1 MSSWPGRTADRPT
14 RRPRSCRCCAASKQA
29 KNDRI
34 RFVLHP
40 EEITMA
46 HPNHPAPPEIEQS
59 GAAQALSPVTPAMSS
74 AAETNRRA
82 MLPAWLR
89 TLLFTLVGLFIFIL
103 ALQLLKQGAKVYG
116 AQIINFLRITN
127 MANSL
132 GFGWLL
138 AYVFLS
144 GSPVAAIAVS
154 FFAAHTIDGPQAF
167 TMITGSRLGAS
178 FIVLFVGFIYY
189 LRGHQRS
196 ASISIGVLALLT
208 TAAIYLP
215 ALAVGYWLLTSG
227 VFGSL
232 QVSATTPVSSVIDAI
247 CGPILDLIKSLGWPG
262 WMVFLLGI
270 GALLGAFNLLD
281 RALPEMSADRSSFQR
296 IGRLVYRPM
305 AMFLLGCAVTSVTLS
320 VSVSLSIL
328 VPLSAKGLVRR
339 ENTLPYIMGANITT
353 FIDTLVAALIN
364 GGPAAFTIVLVEMI
378 SVAALSLLVLLLCY
392 RPFERSI
399 LRLQE
404 LIIHDNRTLS
414 VFLCIMLIIPVI
426 LLLVK

>member
-1 MSSWPGRTADRPT
+1 MARPDRTSQIEPE
-14 RRPRSCRCCAASKQA
+14 ASG
-29 KNDRI
+29 
-34 RFVLHP
+34 V
-40 EEITMA
+40 
-46 HPNHPAPPEIEQS
+46 
-59 GAAQALSPVTPAMSS
+59 AQALPTPVP
-74 AAETNRRA
+74 RGW
-82 MLPAWLR
+82 LPVIPRWLFKLALMIAG
-89 TLLFTLVGLFIFIL
+89 LLAFIL

-116 AQIINFLRITN
+116 GQVISFLN
-127 MANSL
+127 VSNAANTL

-138 AYVFLS
+138 AYIFLS

-154 FFAAHTIDGPQAF
+154 FFAAGTISDMQAF

-178 FIVLFVGFIYY
+178 FIVLFVGFLYY
-189 LRGHQRS
+189 LRGRPRS

-208 TAAIYLP
+208 TAAIYVP
-215 ALAVGYWLLTSG
+215 ALAIGYWLLTSG
-227 VFGSL
+227 LFKSL
-232 QVSATTPVSSVIDAI
+232 QVSASTPVSSAIDAI
-247 CGPILDLIKSLGWPG
+247 YGPILELIKSLGLPG
-262 WMVFLLGI
+262 WAVFGLGV
-270 GALLGAFNLLD
+270 GALLGAFSLLD
-281 RALPEMSADRSSFQR
+281 RALPEMSAERSAFQR

-378 SVAALSLLVLLLCY
+378 SVAVLSLLVLLLCY
-392 RPFERSI
+392 RPFERGI

-404 LIIHDNRTLS
+404 MIIQNNRTLGA
-414 VFLCIMLIIPVI
+414 FLCIMLIIPVI

>member
-1 MSSWPGRTADRPT
+1 MARPDPPIPLEPDAIASGRPALRVPGW
-14 RRPRSCRCCAASKQA
+14 
-29 KNDRI
+29 
-34 RFVLHP
+34 
-40 EEITMA
+40 
-46 HPNHPAPPEIEQS
+46 
-59 GAAQALSPVTPAMSS
+59 
-74 AAETNRRA
+74 
-82 MLPAWLR
+82 LPK
-89 TLLFTLVGLFIFIL
+89 LLIMIVGLLVFIL

-116 AQIINFLRITN
+116 RQIVQYLDISTDI
-127 MANSL
+127 NSL

-138 AYVFLS
+138 AYLFLS

-154 FFAAHTIDGPQAF
+154 FFSAGTITDMQAF

-215 ALAVGYWLLTSG
+215 ALAVGYWLLRSG
-227 VFGSL
+227 VFRSL
-232 QVSATTPVSSVIDAI
+232 QVSATTPVSSFIDAI
-247 CGPILDLIKSLGWPG
+247 FDPILDLIAWAGLPG
-262 WMVFLLGI
+262 WAVFGLGI
-270 GALLGAFNLLD
+270 GTLLLGFNLLD
-281 RALPEMSADRSSFQR
+281 RALPEMNPERSSFQR

-378 SVAALSLLVLLLCY
+378 SVAVLSLLVLALCY
-392 RPFERSI
+392 RPFERTI

-404 LIIHDNRTLS
+404 IVIRNNRTLGA
-414 VFLCIMLIIPVI
+414 FLCTMLIVPVI

>member
-1 MSSWPGRTADRPT
+1 
-14 RRPRSCRCCAASKQA
+14 
-29 KNDRI
+29 
-34 RFVLHP
+34 
-40 EEITMA
+40 MA

-89 TLLFTLVGLFIFIL
+89 TLLFTLVGLFVFIL

-215 ALAVGYWLLTSG
+215 ALALGYWLLTSG
-227 VFGSL
+227 MLNAL
-232 QVSATTPVSSVIDAI
+232 QVSADTPIGSFIDQI
-247 CGPILDLIKSLGWPG
+247 YGPILDLIKRWSLPG
-262 WMVFLLGI
+262 WLVFLG
-270 GALLGAFNLLD
+270 GVSSLLLAFNLLD
-281 RALPEMSADRSSFQR
+281 RALPEMNAERSSFQR
-296 IGRLVYRPM
+296 IGRLVYRPL
-305 AMFLLGCAVTSVTLS
+305 AMFLLGAAVPSVTLS

-353 FIDTLVAALIN
+353 FIDTLVAALIQ
-364 GGPAAFTIVLVEMI
+364 GGPAAFTIVLVEMV
-378 SVAALSLLVLLLCY
+378 SVSILSLLTLFLFY
-392 RPFERSI
+392 RSFERAI

-404 LIIHDNRTLS
+404 LIIRDNRTLG
-414 VFLCIMLIIPVI
+414 VFLCIMLIIPI
-426 LLLVK
+426 FLLLVKL